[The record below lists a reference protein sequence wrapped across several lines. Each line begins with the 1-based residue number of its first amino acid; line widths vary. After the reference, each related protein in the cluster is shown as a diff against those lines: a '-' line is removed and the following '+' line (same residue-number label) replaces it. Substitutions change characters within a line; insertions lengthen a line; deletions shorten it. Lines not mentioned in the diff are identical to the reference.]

1 MIITFLT
8 YFTGYNRQSEKWEHQ
23 KFFNKEGIEQTQ
35 ILHFPSSDLELVQMV
50 LGQIHD
56 MSSNHTIFDLY
67 QIINNVHPLQR

>member
-50 LGQIHD
+50 LGQNHD
-56 MSSNHTIFDLY
+56 MSFDLY